1 MTTVELEKQ
10 KDLEIFSEIN
20 YTEDME
26 TVLYDFGR
34 IVRNISMLKNIIER
48 ERNQTMKE
56 NKALLLKVRINN
68 IKARG
73 KHVDCPGVLKK
84 LERQLRN
91 LEG

>member
-1 MTTVELEKQ
+1 
-10 KDLEIFSEIN
+10 
-20 YTEDME
+20 
-26 TVLYDFGR
+26 
-34 IVRNISMLKNIIER
+34 
-48 ERNQTMKE
+48 MKE
-56 NKALLLKVRINN
+56 NKALLLRVRINN